1 MASTCLLVAVVTAAA
16 VNLTILSAEATSL
29 HLRWGAAAAPT
40 GLVYRVVAREEDAPA
55 NEVVAHTGVREV
67 MLQGLKAGTAYLITV
82 TATLKGR
89 VGKASEPVRALTFD
103 DAYQSGNKRTRM
115 RA

>member
-29 HLRWGAAAAPT
+29 HLRWGAAAAPA
-40 GLVYRVVAREEDAPA
+40 GLVYRVVAREEVAPA
-55 NEVVAHTGVREV
+55 NEVVAHTSSREV
-67 MLQGLKAGTAYLITV
+67 LLQGLKAGTAYLIMV

-103 DAYQSGNKRTRM
+103 DAYQSGNERTCM